1 MVLVRLKKF
10 QVRWIKS
17 FGFQHRLAGIFLETI
32 GADILDTQGNL
43 RIMDIHIKIGK
54 SILDQYS
61 KYAETEVIDD
71 EAEYFPTVK
80 VIIEGIVGTLEST
93 EEKEEVESVLI
104 DQVKQS
110 YISLWI
116 KNATEDEDNPDINY
130 EKSRASIEFNRLYYD

>member
-1 MVLVRLKKF
+1 M
-10 QVRWIKS
+10 RWIKS
-17 FGFQHRLAGIFLETI
+17 FGFLHRLAGIFLETI